1 MRLFRFLRPISSA
14 PVARERL
21 QILLAYERNLV
32 RQTDLIAVLREDILA
47 AVGRHIVIDHD
58 RVQIKVEHRGKSS
71 IFEVEI
77 DIPDETLVTAS
88 FLAQPSQ
95 TQLQN
100 GLNRILEWLP
110 DTRQVL
116 SAASRLG

>member
-21 QILLAYERNLV
+21 QILLAYERSLV
-32 RQTDLIAVLREDILA
+32 RHTDLIAVLREDILA
-47 AVGRHIVIDHD
+47 VVGRNIVIDHD
-58 RVQIKVEHRGKSS
+58 RVQIKVERRGESS
-71 IFEVEI
+71 IFEAEI

-88 FLAQPSQ
+88 FWAQPSQ

-100 GLNRILEWLP
+100 GLNRTLDWLP
-110 DTRQVL
+110 DTGQVL

>member
-21 QILLAYERNLV
+21 QILLAYERSLV
-32 RQTDLIAVLREDILA
+32 RHTDLIAVLREDILV

-58 RVQIKVEHRGKSS
+58 RIQIEVERRGESS

-88 FLAQPSQ
+88 FWAQPSP
-95 TQLQN
+95 TQFF
-100 GLNRILEWLP
+100 P
-110 DTRQVL
+110 DG
-116 SAASRLG
+116 AAIWSN

>member
-21 QILLAYERNLV
+21 QILLAYERSLV
-32 RQTDLIAVLREDILA
+32 RHTDLITVLRDDILA

-58 RVQIKVEHRGKSS
+58 RVQIKVERQAESS
-71 IFEVEI
+71 IFDIEI

-88 FLAQPSQ
+88 FWAQPSP
-95 TQLQN
+95 TQLFS
-100 GLNRILEWLP
+100 GPIGR
-110 DTRQVL
+110 
-116 SAASRLG
+116 A

>member
-21 QILLAYERNLV
+21 QILLAYERSLV
-32 RQTDLIAVLREDILA
+32 RHTDLITVLRDDILA

-58 RVQIKVEHRGKSS
+58 RVQIKVERQAESS
-71 IFEVEI
+71 IFDIEI

-88 FLAQPSQ
+88 FWAQPSPS
-95 TQLQN
+95 QLFS
-100 GLNRILEWLP
+100 GSIGR
-110 DTRQVL
+110 
-116 SAASRLG
+116 A

>member
-32 RQTDLIAVLREDILA
+32 RHTDLIAVLREDILA

-58 RVQIKVEHRGKSS
+58 RVQIKVERRGESS

-100 GLNRILEWLP
+100 GLNRILDWLP
-110 DTRQVL
+110 DTGQVL